1 MPVFLMN
8 KHFLVQPHHFHVGEF
23 FKIIG
28 NQVLKISSSSFL
40 SSPRP
45 TRTDT
50 HKFPITVALLCYAV
64 GGWSGLFG
72 LSWISPSTLAAA
84 QSASTPGR
92 AACWP
97 ADQLP
102 WTPAKLL
109 TPPWVVLLHAA
120 LAEFCSNCP
129 HLLLFSLHP
138 SLHKQLFC
146 VANMELQQKSVN
158 AMGYISIVILKL
170 VKSPTIS
177 LV

>member
-1 MPVFLMN
+1 MPGFLMN

-84 QSASTPGR
+84 QSASTPGTGCLLAR
-92 AACWP
+92 RPASLNPCQAADATLGGP
-97 ADQLP
+97 ASCSFGR
-102 WTPAKLL
+102 
-109 TPPWVVLLHAA
+109 VLLK
-120 LAEFCSNCP
+120 LP
-129 HLLLFSLHP
+129 PPPPLLSAPLPAQTAFL
-138 SLHKQLFC
+138 C
-146 VANMELQQKSVN
+146 C
-158 AMGYISIVILKL
+158 
-170 VKSPTIS
+170 
-177 LV
+177 